1 MKENSSR
8 EIVELLTKVVGLAA
22 MHVPRGQTR
31 RSASRAIDQLEEI
44 KRNAAFARQYESA
57 PEPLRE
63 LVMRRAVEVHD
74 LATAHDYASAVNALR
89 AVVDFLYQHLV
100 DTSGSATP
108 PSKLAS
114 IDLNAVH
121 RALQFG
127 GLPGQSQQDPDDDN
141 PPPVRR

>member
-8 EIVELLTKVVGLAA
+8 EIVELLTKVVGRAA
-22 MHVPRGQTR
+22 VHVPRGQTR
-31 RSASRAIDQLEEI
+31 RNASIAIDQLEEI

-74 LATAHDYASAVNALR
+74 LAIAQDYASALDALR

-100 DTSGSATP
+100 DDTGTAAP

-127 GLPGQSQQDPDDDN
+127 GLPGQSQQDPDDGN

>member
-8 EIVELLTKVVGLAA
+8 EIVELLTKVVGRSAT
-22 MHVPRGQTR
+22 HVPRGQSR
-31 RSASRAIDQLEEI
+31 RSASKAIDRLEEI

-74 LATAHDYASAVNALR
+74 LAIARDYASALNALG

-100 DTSGSATP
+100 DDSGSAMP

>member
-8 EIVELLTKVVGLAA
+8 EIVELLTKVVGRTAT
-22 MHVPRGQTR
+22 HVPRGQTR
-31 RSASRAIDQLEEI
+31 RSASKANDRLEEI
-44 KRNAAFARQYESA
+44 KRNSAFARQYESA

-63 LVMRRAVEVHD
+63 LVMKRTVEVHD
-74 LATAHDYASAVNALR
+74 LAISQDYTGALTALT
-89 AVVDFLYQHLV
+89 AVVAFLHRHLV
-100 DTSGSATP
+100 DDSGSVTP

-114 IDLNAVH
+114 IDLDAVH
-121 RALQFG
+121 QALLLG

>member
-1 MKENSSR
+1 MKQNSSR

-31 RSASRAIDQLEEI
+31 RSASIAIDQLEEI

-74 LATAHDYASAVNALR
+74 LATAQDYASALNALK

-100 DTSGSATP
+100 DDSGSATP